1 MKAKIGLICVPVSAL
16 LLFLGYANRAS
27 LLKLLLG
34 DPDYSAKPLNDN
46 PHIGDD
52 EDEQDNNDDDDDEND
67 DNTPE
72 TPPSD
77 SPTTGQS
84 TTEQNNQST
93 ARKSNEQVLQMMMD
107 MVYRD
112 APGSSTTQL
121 PNISK
126 SPSNYMQAAA
136 AFNQASAEDAK
147 KNREQNEAELND
159 RYASM
164 YAAEDLNISSVTPSQ
179 QEQKEEPAIKQKVL
193 TNDEVRDLMYKMVFR
208 EPSQN
213 APTSTST
220 PALKPTNP
228 APNSPFIP
236 KSLNLTPVVVNEN
249 LLSAQGDQ
257 SNPATQQPTPALS
270 ADQQQKLEADIKK
283 IQDILKINDADKA
296 DLRSRKSDLANTK
309 PQREFSAEAIN
320 ETLKNN
326 EFFLQQGD
334 HISPEQGA
342 FGIEARLYED
352 IDNLCQSRL
361 RTLKSRET
369 LGRYFTT
376 DVPINAL
383 IAGLQNH
390 TKEQLRCDNAGYM
403 IPELPHIK
411 RAQSKQNSND

>member
-1 MKAKIGLICVPVSAL
+1 MNKLKMYFLAITASVLTFNSTLPAADQDINLTLREQIVLFAKTNYKKASRAWKSASLKAKIGLICVPVSAL

-193 TNDEVRDLMYKMVFR
+193 TNDEVRDLMYKMVVCRCWCLVRISILCRSKYIFKR
-208 EPSQN
+208 GFDGGEV
-213 APTSTST
+213 
-220 PALKPTNP
+220 
-228 APNSPFIP
+228 FIQYLI
-236 KSLNLTPVVVNEN
+236 LNISFAQKRIESDNLFFLSMVN
-249 LLSAQGDQ
+249 LSAHN
-257 SNPATQQPTPALS
+257 ST
-270 ADQQQKLEADIKK
+270 
-283 IQDILKINDADKA
+283 
-296 DLRSRKSDLANTK
+296 
-309 PQREFSAEAIN
+309 
-320 ETLKNN
+320 
-326 EFFLQQGD
+326 
-334 HISPEQGA
+334 
-342 FGIEARLYED
+342 
-352 IDNLCQSRL
+352 NLFVQ
-361 RTLKSRET
+361 
-369 LGRYFTT
+369 
-376 DVPINAL
+376 
-383 IAGLQNH
+383 
-390 TKEQLRCDNAGYM
+390 
-403 IPELPHIK
+403 
-411 RAQSKQNSND
+411 